1 MKGDVQTH
9 FQNTE
14 TDEGYFEI
22 FFLFCPIWDQ
32 TIGDRYIL
40 KAFLPSASLLLLD
53 KERVFVLS
61 DVWGIFMT
69 KNWVLKPEYGASLF
83 FFLAFVFSLGYEVYN
98 LHDISKKKSCVKF
111 MLLLVMPFTFHT
123 LC

>member
-83 FFLAFVFSLGYEVYN
+83 FFLLSSSLWVMRF
-98 LHDISKKKSCVKF
+98 ITCMTFQKKNHVLNSCYS
-111 MLLLVMPFTFHT
+111 
-123 LC
+123 